1 MRQIKLGA
9 DRIYFGED
17 AVKALA
23 ELPAVRKRAYIVMS
37 GTIQE
42 ELGQLKV
49 VTDVLESGDW
59 LRWRIRYGC
68 RKGHV
73 GLLRESPIQVS

>member
-9 DRIYFGED
+9 DKIYFGED

-42 ELGQLKV
+42 
-49 VTDVLESGDW
+49 
-59 LRWRIRYGC
+59 
-68 RKGHV
+68 
-73 GLLRESPIQVS
+73 